1 MFGTEKG
8 DELGYFVVIERV
20 AEAGHLLAA
29 VFDLGGNLH
38 GLHGLAD
45 VGERRSL
52 LGSLA
57 GGSVAVGAA
66 LITKKVGSGLLVGF
80 GSKRMDG
87 KSDQASRDQNW
98 KQIRKRCFECSHMDY
113 FRINSSGTS
122 PDLDERAQFYRASSR
137 HPSRRSPRPTM
148 ADQS

>member
-1 MFGTEKG
+1 VFGTEKG

-29 VFDLGGNLH
+29 VFDLGGDLRR
-38 GLHGLAD
+38 LHGLAD

-66 LITKKVGSGLLVGF
+66 FIAEEVGSGLLVGF
-80 GSKRMDG
+80 GSKRTDG
-87 KSDQASRDQNW
+87 KSDQASCDQNW
-98 KQIRKRCFECSHMDY
+98 KQIRKKCFECSHMDY